1 MTTLNMEMTKTDTAE
16 RELSIDELDSASG
29 GFIWIAAV
37 VGGFAVGT
45 GIRMGFDWAV
55 KKLF

>member
-1 MTTLNMEMTKTDTAE
+1 MTTMNTEMANTKTAE

-29 GFIWIAAV
+29 GFIWILPV

-45 GIRMGFDWAV
+45 GIRMGIDWAL

>member
-1 MTTLNMEMTKTDTAE
+1 MTTLNMEMKTTEAAE

-29 GFIWIAAV
+29 GFVWIAAFVGGFV
-37 VGGFAVGT
+37 VGGA
-45 GIRMGFDWAV
+45 IRLTADWAI

>member
-1 MTTLNMEMTKTDTAE
+1 MTTLNMEMKKTETAE

-37 VGGFAVGT
+37 VGGFAAGT
-45 GIRMGFDWAV
+45 AIRMGFDWAV
-55 KKLF
+55 RKLF

>member
-1 MTTLNMEMTKTDTAE
+1 MEMDMKMDELNMKPH
-16 RELSIDELDSASG
+16 ELSLDELDNTSG

-37 VGGFAVGT
+37 VGGFAAGT
-45 GIRMGFDWAV
+45 ALRMGFDWAV